1 MRRRDFITFV
11 GGVMAP
17 AFVGPL
23 AARAQQATMPVIGYL
38 MSGSPDRATSL
49 LRSFRQGLRD
59 AGYVEGQNVMI
70 EYRWADGEYDR
81 LSALAADLVRR
92 QVSVIVATGGPLPA
106 LAAKSATAT
115 IPIVFQ
121 SGSDPVVQ
129 GLVSSISRPGGNL
142 SGVTTMAAE
151 LGPKRLELLHEMVP
165 AATAIALLLNPA
177 NPSSMNFAKDVQAAA
192 ATLGLQIH
200 VLNARSER
208 DFDMVFAT
216 LVDLQPG
223 GLAIAPDPL
232 FTGHSEKLAA
242 MTARQMV
249 PTIYQGREFV
259 EAGGL
264 MSFGGSFADS
274 YRQLGVYAGR
284 MLKGEK
290 PADLPVQQATKVELV
305 INLKAAK
312 AFGLTVPLTLLGR
325 ADEVIE

>member
-1 MRRRDFITFV
+1 MQRRAFLTLM
-11 GGVMAP
+11 GGAAVAW
-17 AFVGPL
+17 PL
-23 AARAQQATMPVIGYL
+23 AARAQQPALPVVGYL
-38 MSGSPDRATSL
+38 DPESL
-49 LRSFRQGLRD
+49 ETNFAAFRQGLRD

-70 EYRWADGEYDR
+70 EYRRADGEYDR

-129 GLVSSISRPGGNL
+129 GLVGSISRPGGNL

-165 AATAIALLLNPA
+165 AGTVIALLLNPA
-177 NPSSMNFAKDVQAAA
+177 NPSSMNFASDVQGGRDYAGAADSCPQCPHRA
-192 ATLGLQIH
+192 RPRYGVCNPGRSAGRRSRDR
-200 VLNARSER
+200 ARSALYR
-208 DFDMVFAT
+208 
-216 LVDLQPG
+216 
-223 GLAIAPDPL
+223 
-232 FTGHSEKLAA
+232 TGHGQKLAA
-242 MTARQMV
+242 MAARRMM

-264 MSFGGSFADS
+264 MSFGGSFTDS

-305 INLKAAK
+305 INLKTAK
-312 AFGLTVPLTLLGR
+312 ALGLTVPLTLLGR

>member
-1 MRRRDFITFV
+1 
-11 GGVMAP
+11 
-17 AFVGPL
+17 
-23 AARAQQATMPVIGYL
+23 
-38 MSGSPDRATSL
+38 
-49 LRSFRQGLRD
+49 
-59 AGYVEGQNVMI
+59 
-70 EYRWADGEYDR
+70 
-81 LSALAADLVRR
+81 LAADLVRR

-129 GLVSSISRPGGNL
+129 GLVGSISRPGGNL

-165 AATAIALLLNPA
+165 AATVIALLLNPA
-177 NPSSMNFAKDVQAAA
+177 NPSAMNFARDVQAAA

-200 VLNARSER
+200 VLDAGTEP
-208 DFDMVFAT
+208 DLDTAFAT
-216 LVDLQPG
+216 LADLQPG
-223 GLAIAPDPL
+223 GLAIAPDPF
-232 FTGHSEKLAA
+232 FTGHSERLAA
-242 MTARQMV
+242 MTGRQMI

-264 MSFGGSFADS
+264 MSFGGSFTDS
-274 YRQLGVYAGR
+274 YRQLGIYAGR
-284 MLKGEK
+284 MLRGEK

-305 INLKAAK
+305 INLKTAK
-312 AFGLTVPLTLLGR
+312 ALGLTVPLTLLGR